1 MIVNIRLL
9 EEATQWFQDGKWS
22 NDLSLKVHKSVDVCE
37 FYSQYNKNKLFWDK
51 AFTFLKET
59 DLEHMAPGKY
69 AIEGDSVYVSVAE
82 GITRAIEEIK
92 WEAHRR
98 YIDIQYVVRGREKM
112 GVAPVENAEII
123 SSFDEIR
130 DIGFYNVTGGKYY
143 VAEPGTLFIF
153 FPNDVHRPGIQAD
166 MAEEN
171 KKIVIKIKAF

>member
-1 MIVNIRLL
+1 MVFDQWTP
-9 EEATQWFQDGKWS
+9 EKAMQWFNAREWASGLTLQA
-22 NDLSLKVHKSVDVCE
+22 HPSVDMLE
-37 FYSQYNKNKLFWDK
+37 FAFQYHANKALWDK
-51 AFTFLKET
+51 AFAFIRDT
-59 DLEHMAPGKY
+59 DLEGIAPGKY
-69 AIEGDSVYVSVAE
+69 SIEGDNVYVSVAE
-82 GITRAIEEIK
+82 GITKAKEDTK

-112 GVAPVENAEII
+112 GVASYKNAEII

-143 VAEPGTLFIF
+143 VAEPGTFFIF
-153 FPNDVHRPGIQAD
+153 FPKDVHRPGINAD